1 MAGKDVNFNQIIPN
15 IPSPVPL
22 DKQQERDAFS
32 KYGCFGPVYGA
43 QYLNEQRFIKNDND
57 LTTVNS
63 KYLSYNSPHFGNWA
77 DHSIDEFIKNYS
89 SCAKEN
95 SNN

>member
-1 MAGKDVNFNQIIPN
+1 
-15 IPSPVPL
+15 
-22 DKQQERDAFS
+22 
-32 KYGCFGPVYGA
+32 
-43 QYLNEQRFIKNDND
+43 

-63 KYLSYNSPHFGNWA
+63 KFLSYNSPFFGNWA

-95 SNN
+95 SNNQAYYPNFNLVERNEFLGVPDFHRYTDRPNNIN